1 MADDAIDFASLMCSR
16 LCHDL
21 LSPVGS
27 FGNGLEL
34 LADESDPAMRQ
45 NIAGLLDSSSRSAAN
60 KLKFFRLAFGSAGGY
75 GETIA
80 ADEVVAAVRGLV
92 NEGRATEIHWIGA
105 MDSLP
110 KPAARVLLLLAQLV
124 VESLVRGGRIDMAV
138 EKRDGALEIAL
149 RGAGD
154 RLVIDSASAAMLDGP
169 AEPTAKTVSIALARR
184 IAAASGG
191 QIMASRPSP
200 TELVVG
206 AILPG

>member
-45 NIAGLLDSSSRSAAN
+45 NIAGLLESSSRSAAN
-60 KLKFFRLAFGSAGGY
+60 KFKYFRLAFGSSGGY

-80 ADEVVAAVRGLV
+80 VDEVVAAVRGLV
-92 NEGRATEIHWIGA
+92 NEGRDTEVNWLGA

-110 KPAARVLLLLAQLV
+110 KPAARVLLLLAQLA

-138 EKRDGALEIAL
+138 EQRDGALEIAL
-149 RGAGD
+149 RAAGD
-154 RLVIDSASAAMLDGP
+154 RLVVDAASAAMLEAP
-169 AEPTAKTVSIALARR
+169 AEPAAKTIGIALARR
-184 IAAASGG
+184 IATARGG
-191 QIMASRPSP
+191 HIMASRPSA